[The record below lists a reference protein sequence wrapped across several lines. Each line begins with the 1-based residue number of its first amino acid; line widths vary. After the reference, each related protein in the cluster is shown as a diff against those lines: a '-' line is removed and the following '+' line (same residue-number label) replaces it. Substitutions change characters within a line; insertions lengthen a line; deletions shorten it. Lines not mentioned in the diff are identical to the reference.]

1 MKPAPVEYVAPDT
14 LEEVLSILADQ
25 GSDAKLLAGGQSLVP
40 MMNFRLAAPELLVDL
55 NRIDSLAG
63 ISERSGGGLTIGG
76 MTRQRALERDDIVQ
90 QQMPLLA
97 EIVPNIAH
105 PQIRNRGT
113 LGGSLAH
120 ADPAAEL
127 PVAAVVLDA
136 EIRLQSHRGVRT
148 VAARDFFTSLLTTS
162 MEEDEILLAMDLPA
176 VPERS
181 AGSFLEVARR
191 HGDYASAGVAARVTL
206 DAQGNCQD
214 ARLVYLSAGDIPM
227 SAEKATAL
235 LRQEGLSEATIE
247 AAAEIASQE
256 EIDPT
261 RDIHAS
267 AEYKRHVARTLTVR
281 TLTTAWKR
289 AQRRAEGATT
299 GVS

>member
-1 MKPAPVEYVAPDT
+1 MKPAPVEYVAPGT
-14 LEEVLSILADQ
+14 LEEVLSILSEQ
-25 GSDAKLLAGGQSLVP
+25 GGDAKLLAGGQSLVP

-63 ISERSGGGLTIGG
+63 VSERLGGGISIGG
-76 MTRQRALERDDIVQ
+76 MTRQRALERDELIRQRV
-90 QQMPLLA
+90 PLLA
-97 EIVPNIAH
+97 EIAPNIAH

-136 EIRLQSHRGVRT
+136 EIQLESQRGTRAVP
-148 VAARDFFTSLLTTS
+148 AKEFFTSLLTTS
-162 MEEDEILLAMDLPA
+162 MKEDEILLRVDFPA
-176 VPERS
+176 IQPRS
-181 AGSFLEVARR
+181 AGAFLEVARR
-191 HGDYASAGVAARVTL
+191 SGDYASAGVAARITL
-206 DAQGNCQD
+206 DAEGRCED

-227 SAEKATAL
+227 SADRATAL
-235 LRQEGLSEATIE
+235 LRTEGLSEASI
-247 AAAEIASQE
+247 AAAADLAARE

-261 RDIHAS
+261 QDIHAS

-281 TLTTAWKR
+281 TLTTAWER
-289 AQRRAEGATT
+289 ASSEISR
-299 GVS
+299 